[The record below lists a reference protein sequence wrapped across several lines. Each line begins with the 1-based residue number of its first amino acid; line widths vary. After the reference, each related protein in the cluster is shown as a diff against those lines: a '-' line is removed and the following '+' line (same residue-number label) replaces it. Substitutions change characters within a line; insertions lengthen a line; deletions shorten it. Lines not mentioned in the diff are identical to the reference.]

1 VKAYGAGT
9 HLLSQ
14 LCHAGS
20 ASGVPGLTFTTE
32 FALPFTW
39 IVTKSQPHADSLVI
53 QLRRQGFRAL
63 AIPCIEHRWHD
74 WPELRRIGAEGTAV
88 LFVTS
93 RAAAARIDVPEGIT
107 VAAIS
112 PTTSATLESRGIR
125 VKLSAAG
132 GVRDLARAVNDS
144 PGIPAGADIYYPT
157 SDAALRQPEHLS
169 AVATLSQRHRVHS
182 HAVYSTTAP
191 DNLAAELA
199 ALKAPDSPA
208 TPPLGFCFWSPS
220 GIESFAAA
228 RGFDLPPGPVVLIGG
243 STMRCWREMAPST
256 WRRAF
261 QHDAETPLE
270 WSLRFL
276 ERGEAA
282 GEAG

>member
-1 VKAYGAGT
+1 MDLKGT
-9 HLLSQ
+9 T
-14 LCHAGS
+14 A
-20 ASGVPGLTFTTE
+20 
-32 FALPFTW
+32 
-39 IVTKSQPHADSLVI
+39 IVTGGARGIGRGIAYELAREGVRVAIADLP
-53 QLRRQGFRAL
+53 A
-63 AIPCIEHRWHD
+63 
-74 WPELRRIGAEGTAV
+74 
-88 LFVTS
+88 
-93 RAAAARIDVPEGIT
+93 
-107 VAAIS
+107 VAADREE
-112 PTTSATLESRGIR
+112 TVEGVR
-125 VKLSAAG
+125 KLGSDAIAIDCD
-132 GVRDLARAVNDS
+132 VRDLAQAVNDS

-169 AVATLSQRHRVHS
+169 AVATLSQKHRVHS

-199 ALKAPDSPA
+199 ALKSPDTPA
-208 TPPLGFCFWSPS
+208 TPPLGYCFWSPS

-228 RGFDLPPGPVVLIGG
+228 RGFDLPPGPVVLVGG
-243 STMRCWREMAPST
+243 STMRCWRETAPPA

-282 GEAG
+282 GGAG

>member
-1 VKAYGAGT
+1 MKAYGERAPR
-9 HLLSQ
+9 LSQ
-14 LCHAGS
+14 LCHARHWN
-20 ASGVPGLTFTTE
+20 AAPGLTSAAG
-32 FALPFTW
+32 FALPYTW

-63 AIPCIEHRWHD
+63 AISCIEHRWHD
-74 WPELRRIGAEGTAV
+74 WPELRRIGSAGAAV

-93 RAAAARIDVPEGIT
+93 RAAAARIDVPDGIT

-112 PTTSATLESRGIR
+112 PTTSATLESRGIK

-144 PGIPAGADIYYPT
+144 PAIPSGAEVFYPT
-157 SDAALRQPEHLS
+157 SDAALRQPEHLA

-182 HAVYSTTAP
+182 HAVYSTVAP
-191 DNLAAELA
+191 DNLAQELA
-199 ALKAPDSPA
+199 ALNAPDSQA
-208 TPPLGFCFWSPS
+208 TPPLGYCFWSPS
-220 GIESFAAA
+220 SVENFSAA
-228 RGFDLPPGPVVLIGG
+228 RGFEQTPGPVVLVGG
-243 STMRCWREMAPST
+243 STMRCWRETAPPA
-256 WRRAF
+256 WRRAY

-276 ERGEAA
+276 ERETG
-282 GEAG
+282 